1 MSLLVRIWTRALR
14 HKLDRELATGAD
26 PNANDLTRERSRQLL
41 TEENRRSLAARLR
54 ALMEDADSEPRLFS
68 SRVPIARQAIRD
80 SRWDLE
86 EVIERLT
93 TPTYL
98 CPQGIARLSL
108 LLEEGTS
115 PLFGP
120 ATPPRQLR
128 WSLLSAAEGMD
139 HGPILVA
146 S

>member
-1 MSLLVRIWTRALR
+1 MPFLVRIWTRALR
-14 HKLDRELATGAD
+14 HKLDRELAAGAD
-26 PNANDLTRERSRQLL
+26 PNADALLQERARQLL
-41 TEENRRSLAARLR
+41 TEESRRSLAARLR
-54 ALMEDADSEPRLFS
+54 RLMEDADCQPRPFS

-86 EVIERLT
+86 EIVERLT

-108 LLEEGTS
+108 LLAEGTS

-128 WSLLSAAEGMD
+128 WSLLAAAEGMD
-139 HGPILVA
+139 HGPVLVA
-146 S
+146 